1 MKGVMIFLVLS
12 LVILMAE
19 PGECFWGKLWRSGK
33 AAVQA
38 WNVLQF
44 SQKGVPKP
52 SSVSAGNVAPQQNP
66 CRQIKHFM
74 QKK

>member
-38 WNVLQF
+38 WNGRRDQ
-44 SQKGVPKP
+44 QK
-52 SSVSAGNVAPQQNP
+52 
-66 CRQIKHFM
+66 FM
-74 QKK
+74 DMEKRGDGPDYGQGPDDGQGGPPYRR